1 MKTKK
6 EQKTPAKNNPQNN
19 VVSLSALEKLRLVLD
34 FKPSSGQVLYPMLI
48 GATGTGKSE
57 SAKQIANDYK
67 LPFVTLL
74 LHSMLSEEI
83 AGIPVV
89 QNNKTTWSDPEWFSQ
104 EKMLLFIDEIDKVR
118 NENVATILTLLASRE
133 LRGKKLHPETKIILA
148 GQPGIDNDD
157 ETWKALISRTVPIK
171 WNDGISYFRKK
182 YNADLTGLL
191 EEEEFDVPKPILNN
205 RQMEYIIQFS
215 MQMPDQAREIF
226 GYAPVDEI
234 LKRINEAVVITP
246 EDVFMKYEDLLVK
259 PDIYFLINHFPSAF
273 ISGSG
278 KTFKEVLYRIIT
290 EGTKDEINSFIQR
303 MSQWL
308 EENNGKEMEIRMT
321 EEEYSESVSALCEE
335 LIKYKEGKEK
345 SK

>member
-6 EQKTPAKNNPQNN
+6 QTKNEKENP
-19 VVSLSALEKLRLVLD
+19 VSLTAFDKLKLVLD
-34 FKPSSGQVLYPMLI
+34 FKPLKGQILYPMLI
-48 GATGTGKSE
+48 GPTGTGKSE
-57 SAKQIANDYK
+57 TAKQIAGDYK

-171 WNDGISYFRKK
+171 WNNGLSYFMKN

-191 EEEEFDVPKPILNN
+191 EEEEFAVPKPILNN
-205 RQMEYIIQFS
+205 RQMEYIIQFAI
-215 MQMPDQAREIF
+215 QMPDQAREIF
-226 GYAPVDEI
+226 DYAPVDEI
-234 LKRINEAVVITP
+234 LKRINEAVLITP
-246 EDVFMKYEDLLVK
+246 EDVFANYENLLVK
-259 PDIYFLINHFPSAF
+259 PDIYFMIDHFPSVF

-278 KTFKEVLYRIIT
+278 KTFKEVLYKIIT
-290 EGTKDEINSFIQR
+290 EGTKDEISSFIQK
-303 MSQWL
+303 MSKWL
-308 EENNGKEMEIRMT
+308 EENNGKEIEIRMT

-335 LIKYKEGKEK
+335 LIKYQEEREK